1 MRVDKY
7 LWCIRLF
14 KTRSIA
20 TRSIQQ
26 ERVEMEHQLIKPSR
40 TVSPGDKITIKYRG
54 YQRVFEVLDLPKS
67 RLGARLVAE
76 YVREITPQAELEK
89 RDLIQKAQ
97 VLQRPRG
104 LGRPTKRD
112 RRDLDAWSDFE

>member
-1 MRVDKY
+1 
-7 LWCIRLF
+7 
-14 KTRSIA
+14 
-20 TRSIQQ
+20 
-26 ERVEMEHQLIKPSR
+26 MEHQLIKPSR

-89 RDLIQKAQ
+89 RDLIKFYSA
-97 VLQRPRG
+97 PE
-104 LGRPTKRD
+104 
-112 RRDLDAWSDFE
+112 AWAVQPNAIAAIWMPGATSNSSHPSPQGVF